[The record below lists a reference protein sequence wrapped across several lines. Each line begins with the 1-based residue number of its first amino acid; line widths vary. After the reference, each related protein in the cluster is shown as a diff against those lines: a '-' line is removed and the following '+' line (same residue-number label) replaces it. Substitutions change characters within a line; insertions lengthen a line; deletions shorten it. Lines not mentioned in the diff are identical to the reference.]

1 MVNVL
6 GLYPNVTTDFVISE
20 EDIEKSMSRNI
31 DPKEVKNSQCRLG
44 VDVARGGIDDT
55 MFARRKGLIGF
66 PMEGMSSQE
75 DGKAVASKI
84 SLLHQRH
91 FIERVFVDDTGGYG
105 SSVIDFLKQ
114 FSHIDYVGIKYNAR
128 ATEPKRYYNKRTEMW
143 CRMRDWI
150 KDGGQLPND
159 PKLAEE
165 LMVPKLYFFGS
176 QMRLEAKEQIKARLG
191 RSPDRAD
198 AFAQTFADVEQPS
211 YFASFYSEDG
221 SGFRIPLMKGSYYS
235 DHSQLDNSH
244 NAPSNYKA

>member
-176 QMRLEAKEQIKARLG
+176 QMRLEAKEQIKAMLG
-191 RSPDRAD
+191 RSPDSAD
-198 AFAQTFADVEQPS
+198 AFAQTFADVEQPR